1 MINYRKT
8 FALSYFLGR
17 IFFVGFGFSLLR
29 KLVGRD
35 SWLAAILGTLLGAL
49 IVIILAKLKNKIDTN
64 IKDLKT
70 NKFMKYS
77 LLIVFLLFNIFVFSQ
92 MIFIFQTFAS
102 SFFLI
107 NSPTFFISLPIPF
120 IVYRITKNGF
130 PTIAKIAEILM
141 PISIILFLFS
151 FFGLL
156 QHFKLEYFKP
166 LITTKPLTLLQGTLY
181 FAAYSSSSFFLL
193 LNVPME
199 KNKLAAKYTFST
211 ITVVLLCVFII
222 GVLGPNLIQIYRYP
236 EYMMLKKI
244 KIFNFIEKVEN
255 ILSITWLFDLF
266 MAMSIAGE
274 NIKECLPRKKNN
286 LIFIGCL
293 ILLYI
298 GAIVS
303 GIFYREELMLYHI
316 LPIVLGS
323 FEIIFLLLL
332 VLLPKKRKK
341 EKL

>member
-1 MINYRKT
+1 MINNRKV
-8 FALSYFLGR
+8 FAISYFLGR

-35 SWLAAILGTLLGAL
+35 SWLSAILGTLLGAL
-49 IVIILAKLKNKIDTN
+49 IIWIFSKLKSKINGSLKDIKGNKIIKWSLIIL
-64 IKDLKT
+64 
-70 NKFMKYS
+70 F
-77 LLIVFLLFNIFVFSQ
+77 FLFNLFVFSQ

-107 NSPTFFISLPIPF
+107 NSPTYFISLPIPF
-120 IVYRITKNGF
+120 IVYRTCKKGY

-141 PISIILFLFS
+141 PISILLFLFS

-156 QHFKLEYFKP
+156 QHFKIDYFKP
-166 LITTKPLTLLQGTLY
+166 WLMNGPLTLLQGTLY
-181 FAAYSSSSFFLL
+181 FAAYSSSAFFLL

-199 KNKLAAKYTFST
+199 KNKLVGKFIFST
-211 ITVVLLCVFII
+211 TTVVLLCIFII

-266 MAMSIAGE
+266 MAMGISGE
-274 NIKECLPRKKNN
+274 NIKECLPQKKQNFVF
-286 LIFIGCL
+286 FIVL
-293 ILLYI
+293 LLLYG
-298 GAIVS
+298 GAILS
-303 GIFYREELMLYHI
+303 GIYYQEELMLYHV
-316 LPIVLGS
+316 LPIVLGI
-323 FEIIFLLLL
+323 FELLILFLLLFI
-332 VLLPKKRKK
+332 PKKNSKIN
-341 EKL
+341 